1 MKKRDLLRRLRAIAA
16 EKGSDLVLVRQGG
29 GHEVYG
35 LNGARLIVPRH
46 NEIAEGTARDIVR
59 AAEGA

>member
-1 MKKRDLLRRLRAIAA
+1 M
-16 EKGSDLVLVRQGG
+16 RQGG